1 MNVGQQIINGLVL
14 GHAYALVAIGWT
26 VLLGVAKLVNFGH
39 GQMYMLGAFTTWWVM
54 AQYGLPYVVAV
65 PVSMVVGIV
74 IGYLMQRIMLQ
85 LTIRQ
90 DLVSIMIVTLG
101 FGHVLG
107 GVASLLFG
115 STGQILNTPLSTRNV
130 YVGSLW
136 FTYQDVAIV
145 VVTIVVF
152 LALKLVMERT
162 RLGRL
167 ARMVAEDPKLAQLAG
182 IDVKKVYL
190 GIFAFEGAAV
200 ALAAALGRTAHADPD
215 VHGLRRGGAHDYIRG
230 RCPRRNR
237 QLYRKL
243 CRGHRARPLHRVL
256 RRLCLG
262 RLYHGRGLRGA
273 HRGAGGPPRRP
284 RLRRREAQ

>member
-1 MNVGQQIINGLVL
+1 
-14 GHAYALVAIGWT
+14 
-26 VLLGVAKLVNFGH
+26 
-39 GQMYMLGAFTTWWVM
+39 MYMLGAFTTWWVM
-54 AQYGLPYVVAV
+54 AQYGLHYVVAV

-152 LALKLVMERT
+152 LALKLVM
-162 RLGRL
+162 GRG
-167 ARMVAEDPKLAQLAG
+167 LAG
-182 IDVKKVYL
+182 SPAWWRASRSSPSWPASTSKVYL
-190 GIFAFEGAAV
+190 PILAFEGAAV
-200 ALAAALGRTAHADPD
+200 ALAAALVAPRTPILTSMGFDE
-215 VHGLRRGGAHDYIRG
+215 VIITFVVVVLGG
-230 RCPRRNR
+230 
-237 QLYRKL
+237 
-243 CRGHRARPLHRVL
+243 
-256 RRLCLG
+256 
-262 RLYHGRGLRGA
+262 
-273 HRGAGGPPRRP
+273 
-284 RLRRREAQ
+284 